1 MSNQAKTPEE
11 LEEMSVSDLYEL
23 AKERGIKN
31 YRKMK
36 KSELIDEITDVER
49 VLFRKVMRSVVSA
62 PKESSATVPV
72 SKLTPLPYGGSEPA
86 RDDSDEEGDV
96 DNAPPPR
103 PAAGPARDSFSSPGR
118 RTFEPR
124 PLPKPAPLPNPDD
137 YDDDFGIPDGDFDTA
152 EEDEPKRPM
161 TRREAAPPMVRRDP
175 SPPIVKREPLT
186 PIVKREPPAAPVRE
200 ERIYTEPVR
209 SKAPEQFEEEE
220 EIVEPSVSKDF
231 GSREKSPERAPVY
244 DEIDSEIAMDE
255 PQRDTQRRGRPS
267 KTDQRTAQVKRT
279 AYPSSAG
286 GADSEAH
293 QGVLDIHPDGTYGF
307 IRQKEFRFGEEDI
320 YVSISQIKKFGLR
333 SGDVVIG
340 SIRPPRDQER
350 YKSVVKIDKINGH
363 FPDSYR
369 IPTPFEKLV
378 PIYPDQRIFLE
389 TDQFET
395 STRLLDLFSPIG
407 RGQRCIILAKPKA
420 GKTVLLKK
428 IAASVA
434 RNHPEIEL
442 IALLI
447 DERPEEVTDF
457 ERNIQGLVIS
467 STFDEKPESHIQTAE
482 LAIEY
487 AKRRVEQGKDVMI
500 LLDSL
505 TRLARAYNLTC
516 PPSGKTLT
524 GGLDPNSLHKPKRF
538 LGAARNIEGGGSLTI
553 LSSALIETGSRLD
566 DIIYEEFKG
575 TANSEIHLMR
585 ELADKRIFPAIDL
598 LKSGTRHEELL
609 YNPDEMDCLWQLRK
623 MISEM
628 DEAERMNRLISKL
641 IKTKSNVELLLQVQ
655 KAVDSGGGY

>member
-1 MSNQAKTPEE
+1 MSNRSRSAEE
-11 LEEMSVSDLYEL
+11 LEAMTLNDLYDL

-31 YRKMK
+31 YRKLK
-36 KSELIDEITDVER
+36 KNEIIDEIMDVER
-49 VLFRKVMRSVVSA
+49 VLFRKVSVSIVSA
-62 PKESSATVPV
+62 PGAPKTHAAPKEIEAVQDA
-72 SKLTPLPYGGSEPA
+72 KSE
-86 RDDSDEEGDV
+86 EERS
-96 DNAPPPR
+96 R
-103 PAAGPARDSFSSPGR
+103 PGPTRDSFVPAR
-118 RTFEPR
+118 KPYER
-124 PLPKPAPLPNPDD
+124 PPIPKPAPLPDPDE
-137 YDDDFGIPDGDFDTA
+137 Y
-152 EEDEPKRPM
+152 EDEFELRDGGVDEIEPEPQRPAA
-161 TRREAAPPMVRRDP
+161 RREY
-175 SPPIVKREPLT
+175 SPPAVQREPLR
-186 PIVKREPPAAPVRE
+186 PVVKREPPAYVRE
-200 ERIYTEPVR
+200 EREEEEERPEPVR
-209 SKAPEQFEEEE
+209 QAGPARARTPEVYEEEEE
-220 EIVEPSVSKDF
+220 EIVEPPVSKDF
-231 GSREKSPERAPVY
+231 GSREKTPERAPVY
-244 DEIDSEIAMDE
+244 DDIDNEIAADE
-255 PQRDTQRRGRPS
+255 PQRDDRPRRGRPPKS
-267 KTDQRTAQVKRT
+267 EQRVQQAKRT
-279 AYPSSAG
+279 AYQPQASG
-286 GADSEAH
+286 DGEA
-293 QGVLDIHPDGTYGF
+293 QKGVLDIHPDGTYGF
-307 IRQKEFRFGEEDI
+307 IRQKEFRYGEEDI

-333 SGDVVIG
+333 SGDVVVG
-340 SIRPPRDQER
+340 TIRPPRDQER

-363 FPDSYR
+363 YPDSYR

-407 RGQRCIILAKPKA
+407 RGQRGIIVAKPKA

-553 LSSALIETGSRLD
+553 LSSALVETGSRLD

-623 MISEM
+623 MIAEM

-655 KAVDSGGGY
+655 KAVDSGGY